1 MEEKVFVNKRIGILG
16 KGGSGKSTVTV
27 LLGRALRDEG
37 YQVCVLDADS
47 TNTGVHQALGF
58 KEPPVSLMDY
68 FGGAVFAGGKV
79 SCPVDD
85 PTALPKALI
94 SLDKIPR
101 KYYLFDQKGL
111 FLFQLGKIG
120 DKGPGAGCDGPIS
133 KITRDLRVQG
143 IGDQPVT
150 LIDVKAGLEDSARGV
165 ITSMDWI
172 ITVVD
177 PTTASI
183 QIAQDI
189 QNLIS
194 QIREGKMPATQH
206 LKDSKLIERARKIY
220 REARIKKSFVLLN
233 KIKDSEIENYISQK
247 LKEKGLNS
255 IGIIHEDSS
264 ISLSWLKGDP
274 LEGENANRDIMN
286 AVRKLEQVVKE
297 PHGRGR

>member
-1 MEEKVFVNKRIGILG
+1 V
-16 KGGSGKSTVTV
+16 
-27 LLGRALRDEG
+27 A
-37 YQVCVLDADS
+37 
-47 TNTGVHQALGF
+47 
-58 KEPPVSLMDY
+58 
-68 FGGAVFAGGKV
+68 
-79 SCPVDD
+79 
-85 PTALPKALI
+85 
-94 SLDKIPR
+94 
-101 KYYLFDQKGL
+101 
-111 FLFQLGKIG
+111 
-120 DKGPGAGCDGPIS
+120 
-133 KITRDLRVQG
+133 
-143 IGDQPVT
+143 
-150 LIDVKAGLEDSARGV
+150 
-165 ITSMDWI
+165 DWI